1 MRLQKEENL
10 EMMNNFIFNE
20 LLPPSK
26 KKNKKAD
33 MNVHILEK
41 WLVHI
46 VYHSLQLLREEF
58 VKCGMCI

>member
-1 MRLQKEENL
+1 
-10 EMMNNFIFNE
+10 MNFS
-20 LLPPSK
+20 LPQK
-26 KKNKKAD
+26 KKKTKKAD